1 MQLTI
6 NTSLQQTQLDFSQ
19 RTFNQQGTNSPQP
32 SLSSLPQDRVELS
45 DEARRPQE
53 REHSVD
59 HVRKAYHD
67 RNNNP
72 LADLLKNILE
82 QITGAQI
89 NDVQNAPAA
98 VDTSAM
104 MPQIQQ
110 TSLAVQQA
118 SVAIESS
125 SLSIDGSINTAD
137 GAKVS
142 FALDL
147 QIMHA
152 SASTSAFNL
161 NTGPN
166 GYEFSFAGSS
176 AELTSTSFSFSLT
189 AETPGGSSASGSGL
203 GNFSLK
209 NELKEIR
216 HALKPLVKEFLHDT
230 GLPSDKRSVNQLLRT
245 IA

>member
-1 MQLTI
+1 MSGLPPPI
-6 NTSLQQTQLDFSQ
+6 SLA
-19 RTFNQQGTNSPQP
+19 
-32 SLSSLPQDRVELS
+32 SL
-45 DEARRPQE
+45 PQE

-59 HVRKAYHD
+59 HVRKAHHN
-67 RNNNP
+67 RKNNP
-72 LADLLKNILE
+72 LADLLKNILK

-98 VDTSAM
+98 IDMSAM

-118 SVAIESS
+118 SVATASS

-152 SASTSAFNL
+152 YASTSAFNL

-189 AETPGGSSASGSGL
+189 AETPDRSSASGSGL
-203 GNFSLK
+203 GNFLLK
-209 NELKEIR
+209 DELKEIR
-216 HALKPLVKEFLHDT
+216 HALKPLVKEFVHDT